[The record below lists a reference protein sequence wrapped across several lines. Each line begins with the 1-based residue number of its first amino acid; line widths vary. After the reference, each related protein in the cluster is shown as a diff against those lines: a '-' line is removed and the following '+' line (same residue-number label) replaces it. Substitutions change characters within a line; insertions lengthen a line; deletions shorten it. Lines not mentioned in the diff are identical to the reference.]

1 MVNTRNELMSR
12 FLRNLK
18 TNAKSR
24 QMKCKPPERQ
34 ENLCLAGTLGLF
46 MLVYMRQLFNNYSPK
61 WR

>member
-24 QMKCKPPERQ
+24 QMKCNV
-34 ENLCLAGTLGLF
+34 NLYLDTEISSVHLK
-46 MLVYMRQLFNNYSPK
+46 VKKHNSVQLF
-61 WR
+61 